1 MIPKNKIEV
10 VADCE
15 TDGLDPTKIHCTTV
29 NDLTSG
35 SMFSMIKYDKMRD
48 YLTNPDM
55 LLIGH
60 NFYLYDLPTW
70 EKLLNIKIKATVVDT
85 LGLSWYLYPTR
96 NLHGLADWGEY
107 FGIPKPK
114 IDDWENLS
122 IEEYVHRCEEDVKI
136 NTKLWQKMKK
146 DLANLYGDAD
156 WWKAV
161 DYINFKM
168 SCAKLKQD
176 SKWKLKV
183 KECTELRNFFN
194 SKAIESKAS
203 LQEAMPQVPVIAKKT
218 KPKKPYKKDGTLSK
232 IGEAWDALTKEHN
245 KPFNFSGEI
254 EVVIGYDDPNAG
266 SSIQV
271 KNWLFDLGWS
281 PTLYNYVR
289 NKETGSVKK
298 IPQVKNKDTGDL
310 CANIVKLSE
319 KYPSLKLLEDLSVL
333 THRKSICDGFLK
345 DVDKNGYVVARI
357 QGLTNT
363 LRWKHKVCLNL
374 PSLRKPYGKEIR
386 GLLVARSDDYE
397 LVGSDMSSL
406 EDRTK
411 QSLMWPYDAEYVKQ
425 MMTEGFDPH
434 LDIALEAGIMTKG
447 EVTAYK
453 YMSKEELHDCNL
465 SGTPYLMKELSQKR
479 HSGKSCNYSATYGA
493 SGDTIARAA
502 GVPKAVGEKLHKA
515 YWSRNWSIKAIAR
528 DCTTKQCLNVKWL
541 WNPVAEIWYWLKKDK
556 DRFSTRN
563 QGLATF
569 LFDMWVKEIVSRRC
583 QLTADTHDEIVI
595 EVKKGYQTEVTK
607 LLKDCIKEV
616 NMKYKLDRDLDCDVS
631 FGRSY
636 ADVH

>member
-35 SMFSMIKYDKMRD
+35 SMFSMIKYDKMRE

-146 DLANLYGDAD
+146 DLSSLYGDAD

-183 KECTELRNFFN
+183 KECIELRDFFDN
-194 SKAIESKAS
+194 KAIESKAS
-203 LQEAMPQVPVIAKKT
+203 LQEAMPKVPVIAKKT

-232 IGEAWDALTKEHN
+232 IGEAWDTLTKEHN

-254 EVVIGYDDPNAG
+254 EVVTGYDDPNAG

-310 CANIVKLSE
+310 CADIVKLSE

-386 GLLVARSDDYE
+386 GLLVARSDEYE

-406 EDRTK
+406 EDRCK
-411 QSLMWPYDAEYVKQ
+411 QHFMWPHDPEYVKEMQ
-425 MMTEGFDPH
+425 VAGFDPH
-434 LDIALEAGIMTKG
+434 CDIALESGMMTKLEVEAYKHMKENELSNCVLGGVSYSFKELDRKRHGGKSANYGCTYGIGVDGLAREAGI
-447 EVTAYK
+447 A
-453 YMSKEELHDCNL
+453 
-465 SGTPYLMKELSQKR
+465 
-479 HSGKSCNYSATYGA
+479 KSESA
-493 SGDTIARAA
+493 
-502 GVPKAVGEKLHKA
+502 VVHKA
-515 YWSRNWSIKAIAR
+515 YWTRNWSLKAIAQE
-528 DCTTKQCLNVKWL
+528 CTTKQCLTVKWL

-556 DRFSTRN
+556 DRFSTLN
-563 QGLATF
+563 QGTGTY
-569 LFDMWVKEIVSRRC
+569 LFDQWVREILTRRKQFTFC
-583 QLTADTHDEIVI
+583 AHDELVL
-595 EVKKGYQTEVTK
+595 EVKKGYRHEVTK
-607 LLKDCIKEV
+607 LLKDCVMAV
-616 NMKYKLDRDLDCDVS
+616 NRRYKLNRDLDCDVA
-631 FGRSY
+631 FGCSY
-636 ADVH
+636 ADIH